1 MKQCTTCKK
10 ILATNDFYKD
20 FKKKDNLR
28 SNCKSC
34 SRAVVFKYNNTE
46 KGYITNIYRYL
57 KKREFDR
64 RFKYSS
70 EEEKEKRRCYVT
82 KEQFFALWEDHKKL
96 YGYTC
101 ALTRQTIF
109 YKTSSNSDSKTNNG
123 ISVDRLDP
131 SIGYTLENIIFVA
144 NRTNQMKC
152 NVTKDLCIAILKEYE
167 KRNW

>member
-1 MKQCTTCKK
+1 MT
-10 ILATNDFYKD
+10 L
-20 FKKKDNLR
+20 
-28 SNCKSC
+28 
-34 SRAVVFKYNNTE
+34 
-46 KGYITNIYRYL
+46 
-57 KKREFDR
+57 
-64 RFKYSS
+64 
-70 EEEKEKRRCYVT
+70 
-82 KEQFFALWEDHKKL
+82 
-96 YGYTC
+96 
-101 ALTRQTIF
+101 IF